1 MDERMMAAQRQG
13 RLSFYMQCTGEEA
26 AVVGA
31 TAALDDADMI
41 MAQYRE
47 QGALVYRG
55 FSFDEFM
62 NQLFG
67 NELDYGKGRQ
77 MPVHYG
83 SRKLH
88 YMTISSPLGTQI
100 PQATGYAY
108 GQKLAG
114 EGLCTLVFFGEGA
127 ASEGDFHAALNM
139 AAVHEAPVIFF
150 CRNNG
155 YAISTPTVE
164 QFAAD
169 GVAPRALGY
178 RMHVIRIDGNDILAV
193 YRATEQA
200 RRIAVEHNKP
210 VLIEAMTYRLAAHS
224 SSDDPSGYRSKKEEE
239 AWREKDP
246 ILRMKR
252 WMAERDWWTDDEEQS
267 LQEELRRE
275 VLETMKR
282 AEKRPPP
289 ALGTLVTD
297 VYADVT
303 PALQRQLDAWRRI
316 SVVIPTP
323 IRKARN
329 HWIRASMAAPTP
341 RPTREGPE
349 MPNMNM
355 LQAINNA
362 LDIAMAED
370 ERVLCFGEDVGSFGG
385 VFRATSHLQEK
396 YGHARCFNTPIVEQG
411 IVGFANGLAAQA
423 RYRWRRS
430 SSPTTS
436 FRPSTRSS
444 TRPPSSAIARAICSM
459 SAASRSARLMEAV
472 SRAAIITPS
481 RRRPTSR
488 THRD

>member
-1 MDERMMAAQRQG
+1 MTTTAQTHRPDFLSGDEYSIPTYAVLSQDGTLHDGAEGPDLERDKALRIYHAMVATRVLDERMMAAQRQG

-26 AVVGA
+26 AVIGSA
-31 TAALDDADMI
+31 AALDDADMI

-47 QGALVYRG
+47 QGALAYRG

-77 MPVHYG
+77 MPIHYG

-88 YMTISSPLGTQI
+88 YMTISSPLATQI

-114 EGLCTLVFFGEGA
+114 EGLCTIVYFGEGA

-155 YAISTPTVE
+155 YAISTPSVE

-178 RMHVIRIDGNDILAV
+178 RMHVIRVDGNDVLAV
-193 YRATEQA
+193 YRATEKA
-200 RRIAVEHNKP
+200 RRLAVEENKP

-224 SSDDPSGYRSKKEEE
+224 SSDDPSGYRSRKEED
-239 AWREKDP
+239 AWRAKDP
-246 ILRMKR
+246 IRRMQL
-252 WMAERDWWTDDEEQS
+252 WLEAQGWWSEDEEKA
-267 LQEELRRE
+267 LQDELRRE

-289 ALGTLVTD
+289 AIDTMVTD

-303 PALQRQLDAWRRI
+303 PALQHQLDALKQHVRRY
-316 SVVIPTP
+316 PEAYP
-323 IRKARN
+323 RGAR
-329 HWIRASMAAPTP
+329 SLDP
-341 RPTREGPE
+341 
-349 MPNMNM
+349 
-355 LQAINNA
+355 A
-362 LDIAMAED
+362 L
-370 ERVLCFGEDVGSFGG
+370 G
-385 VFRATSHLQEK
+385 
-396 YGHARCFNTPIVEQG
+396 
-411 IVGFANGLAAQA
+411 
-423 RYRWRRS
+423 
-430 SSPTTS
+430 
-436 FRPSTRSS
+436 
-444 TRPPSSAIARAICSM
+444 
-459 SAASRSARLMEAV
+459 
-472 SRAAIITPS
+472 
-481 RRRPTSR
+481 
-488 THRD
+488 HRDADQGGD

>member
-1 MDERMMAAQRQG
+1 MTTTRDIHVPEFLAGDEFSIPTYRVLTQEGTLYEGAEAPDLDRELARRIYQAMITTRVLDERMMAAQRQG

-26 AVVGA
+26 AVIGA

-55 FSFDEFM
+55 FSIDEFM

-77 MPVHYG
+77 MPIHYG

-88 YMTISSPLGTQI
+88 YMTISSPLATQI

-114 EGLCTLVFFGEGA
+114 DGHCTVTFFGEGA

-139 AAVHEAPVIFF
+139 AAVHEVPVIFF

-155 YAISTPTVE
+155 YAISTPAIE

-169 GVAPRALGY
+169 GVAPRAFGY
-178 RMHVIRIDGNDILAV
+178 RMHVIRVDGNDILAV
-193 YRATEQA
+193 YRATQEA

-224 SSDDPSGYRSKKEEE
+224 SSDDPSGYRSRKEEE

-246 ILRMKR
+246 ILRMRR
-252 WMAERDWWTDDEEQS
+252 WMDDQGWWDDEEEKA
-267 LQEELRRE
+267 LQESLRRE

-289 ALGTLVTD
+289 PLDSLVTD

-303 PALQRQLDAWRRI
+303 PALQHQLDALKAHIRRY
-316 SVVIPTP
+316 PDAYP
-323 IRKARN
+323 RGAR
-329 HWIRASMAAPTP
+329 S
-341 RPTREGPE
+341 
-349 MPNMNM
+349 
-355 LQAINNA
+355 
-362 LDIAMAED
+362 LDPG
-370 ERVLCFGEDVGSFGG
+370 LS
-385 VFRATSHLQEK
+385 
-396 YGHARCFNTPIVEQG
+396 QG
-411 IVGFANGLAAQA
+411 DD
-423 RYRWRRS
+423 
-430 SSPTTS
+430 
-436 FRPSTRSS
+436 
-444 TRPPSSAIARAICSM
+444 
-459 SAASRSARLMEAV
+459 AASDKGGA
-472 SRAAIITPS
+472 
-481 RRRPTSR
+481 
-488 THRD
+488 

>member
-1 MDERMMAAQRQG
+1 MTTTPDIHEPTFLAGDEFSIPTFRLLKQDGTLHEGARAPDLEHAKALAIYRAMVATRVLDERMLAAQRQG

-26 AVVGA
+26 AVIGA

-55 FSFDEFM
+55 FTFDEFM

-77 MPVHYG
+77 MPIHYG

-88 YMTISSPLGTQI
+88 YMTISSPLATQI

-114 EGLCTLVFFGEGA
+114 DGQCTTVFFGEGA

-139 AAVHEAPVIFF
+139 AAVHEVPVIFF

-155 YAISTPTVE
+155 YAISTPSIE

-169 GVAPRALGY
+169 GVAPRAFGY
-178 RMHVIRIDGNDILAV
+178 RMHVIRVDGNDILAV
-193 YRATEQA
+193 YSATREA
-200 RRIAVEHNKP
+200 RRIAVEQNKP
-210 VLIEAMTYRLAAHS
+210 VLIEAMSYRLAAHS

-246 ILRMKR
+246 ILRMQR
-252 WMAERDWWTDDEEQS
+252 WLIDLDWWSEEEEKA
-267 LQEELRRE
+267 LQESLRRE

-289 ALGTLVTD
+289 PLDSLVTD

-303 PALQRQLDAWRRI
+303 PELQRQLDALK
-316 SVVIPTP
+316 TH
-323 IRKARN
+323 IRLYPEAYPKGARSLDPDV
-329 HWIRASMAAPTP
+329 RAGDDVAAK
-341 RPTREGPE
+341 G
-349 MPNMNM
+349 
-355 LQAINNA
+355 
-362 LDIAMAED
+362 
-370 ERVLCFGEDVGSFGG
+370 GE
-385 VFRATSHLQEK
+385 
-396 YGHARCFNTPIVEQG
+396 
-411 IVGFANGLAAQA
+411 
-423 RYRWRRS
+423 
-430 SSPTTS
+430 
-436 FRPSTRSS
+436 
-444 TRPPSSAIARAICSM
+444 
-459 SAASRSARLMEAV
+459 
-472 SRAAIITPS
+472 
-481 RRRPTSR
+481 
-488 THRD
+488 

>member
-1 MDERMMAAQRQG
+1 MTTTTDIHSPDFLAGDEFSIPTFRLLQQDGSLFDGAAAPELGRDEARRIYHAMVATRVLDERMMAAQRQG

-26 AVVGA
+26 AVIGA

-47 QGALVYRG
+47 QGALMYRG

-77 MPVHYG
+77 MPIHYG

-88 YMTISSPLGTQI
+88 YMTISSPLATQI

-114 EGLCTLVFFGEGA
+114 EGQCTMVFFGEGA

-139 AAVHEAPVIFF
+139 AAVHRVPVIFF

-155 YAISTPTVE
+155 YAISTPSIE

-169 GVAPRALGY
+169 GVAPRAFGY
-178 RMHVIRIDGNDILAV
+178 RMHVIRVDGNDILAV
-193 YRATEQA
+193 YDATRAA
-200 RRIAVEHNKP
+200 RRLAVEHNQP

-246 ILRMKR
+246 LLRMRR
-252 WMAERDWWTDDEEQS
+252 WLNDKGWWSDEEEAEC
-267 LQEELRRE
+267 QERLRRE

-282 AEKRPPP
+282 AQKRLPPP
-289 ALGTLVTD
+289 LDSLVTD

-303 PALQRQLDAWRRI
+303 PALQRQLDALKTHIRRY
-316 SVVIPTP
+316 PDAYP
-323 IRKARN
+323 KGAR
-329 HWIRASMAAPTP
+329 SLDPDVAP
-341 RPTREGPE
+341 RDD
-349 MPNMNM
+349 
-355 LQAINNA
+355 A
-362 LDIAMAED
+362 DD
-370 ERVLCFGEDVGSFGG
+370 KGEV
-385 VFRATSHLQEK
+385 
-396 YGHARCFNTPIVEQG
+396 
-411 IVGFANGLAAQA
+411 
-423 RYRWRRS
+423 
-430 SSPTTS
+430 
-436 FRPSTRSS
+436 
-444 TRPPSSAIARAICSM
+444 
-459 SAASRSARLMEAV
+459 
-472 SRAAIITPS
+472 
-481 RRRPTSR
+481 
-488 THRD
+488 